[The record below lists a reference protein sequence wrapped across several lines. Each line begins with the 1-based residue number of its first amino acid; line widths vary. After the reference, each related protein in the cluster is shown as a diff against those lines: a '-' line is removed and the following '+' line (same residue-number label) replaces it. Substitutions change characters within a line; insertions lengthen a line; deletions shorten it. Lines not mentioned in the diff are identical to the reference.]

1 MSLKNNLP
9 EQVAINYVD
18 KYKHKHSHV
27 AMYMFNGSIYIVDE
41 VNEYAEVCR
50 ICTLGISRAGLTTRD
65 VMADDNY
72 VRCGLG
78 TTLTITQE

>member
-1 MSLKNNLP
+1 MRLKNNLP
-9 EQVAINYVD
+9 EQVAINYLD
-18 KYKHKHSHV
+18 KQKHSHV
-27 AMYMFNGSIYIVDE
+27 AMYTFNGSIYIVDE

-50 ICTLGISRAGLTTRD
+50 ICTLGISSTSLTTRD
-65 VMADDNY
+65 VMADASY